1 MKRFVEGSYNT
12 QDTANLAVEAL
23 VARGYSKADMTFI
36 ANETA
41 ARTLADL
48 PGVRILVVETDHDH
62 ETGLWARIKEAFGRK
77 EHAVDL
83 IKDDELLRQYQDK
96 LDQGSILLLV
106 ESGLDD
112 RDESLKD
119 KIDDADKGTDL
130 NLDDDGRRIVIPPV
144 GTTDHTNVNAPG
156 NTGVVPP
163 IVPPVVDVDGDDDH
177 DLKR

>member
-23 VARGYSKADMTFI
+23 VARGYNKADMTFI

-41 ARTLADL
+41 ARSLADL
-48 PGVRILVVETDHDH
+48 PGVRILVVETDQDND
-62 ETGLWARIKEAFGRK
+62 TGLWARIKDAFGRK
-77 EHAVDL
+77 EHAIEL
-83 IKDDELLRQYQDK
+83 IKDDELLRQYQDR
-96 LDQGSILLLV
+96 LDQGNILLLV

-112 RDESLKD
+112 SEDSLKE
-119 KIDDADKGTDL
+119 KVDDNPDRGTAVNPDSV
-130 NLDDDGRRIVIPPV
+130 GRRIIVPPV

-156 NTGVVPP
+156 HTGV
-163 IVPPVVDVDGDDDH
+163 IPPVVGLDDDDDQ